1 MILRNTRQRWGAVAM
16 AFHWTMAIIIFAMIP
31 LGIVAVNWR
40 LSPTKLE
47 LFFWHKS
54 FGITVLVL
62 IILRLLWRFLNPTPA
77 LPKDTPRAEHFL
89 AGLSHAAL
97 YALMIVIPLSGWVIN
112 SAANFPFKVFGMARL
127 PEIVEPDKAT
137 QELASNVHLGLVIT
151 LVVILAVH
159 IAAAFR
165 HHLVKHND
173 VLAKMVPGPR
183 PKGRP
188 QAEMD
193 P

>member
-16 AFHWTMAIIIFAMIP
+16 AFHWIMALIILAMIP

-54 FGITVLVL
+54 FGITILALVV
-62 IILRLLWRFLNPTPA
+62 LRLLWRYANPTPA
-77 LPKDTPRAEHFL
+77 LPQDTPRVERFL
-89 AGLSHAAL
+89 AGLSHALL

-112 SAANFPFKVFGMARL
+112 SAANFPFKVFGIARL

-137 QELASNVHLGLVIT
+137 QELASDVHLGLVIT

-159 IAAAFR
+159 IAAALR
-165 HHLVKHND
+165 HHMVKRND
-173 VLAKMVPGPR
+173 VLSKMVPRLR
-183 PKGRP
+183 PKARSK
-188 QAEMD
+188 AEVET
-193 P
+193 